1 MARKDGGEQRPGAR
15 PRMRSEARLPRPEKT
30 SMPVIST
37 DAETV
42 ALLSARM
49 KRLIRPTSTMM

>member
-1 MARKDGGEQRPGAR
+1 MARKMRGMTLRAR
-15 PRMRSEARLPRPEKT
+15 SKKRSETRLPKPENT

-37 DAETV
+37 EAETV

-49 KRLIRPTSTMM
+49 KFEIRPTSTMM